1 MNRQGP
7 NFVQDFTRSQ
17 GRLMNDNSDNNV
29 TAKQWNSETK
39 IQQINGLKDQCIN
52 ESIEQQINGSMD
64 QCKNKHL
71 PSKSKT
77 TEGG

>member
-1 MNRQGP
+1 ME
-7 NFVQDFTRSQ
+7 
-17 GRLMNDNSDNNV
+17 
-29 TAKQWNSETK
+29 QWNSETM

-52 ESIEQQINGSMD
+52 ESMEQQINGSMD

-77 TEGG
+77 TKGG